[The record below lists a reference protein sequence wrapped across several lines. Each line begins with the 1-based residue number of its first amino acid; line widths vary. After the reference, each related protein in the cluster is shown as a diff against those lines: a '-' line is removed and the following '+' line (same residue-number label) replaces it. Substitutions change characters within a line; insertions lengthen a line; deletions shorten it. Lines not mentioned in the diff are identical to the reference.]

1 MEFHRRRSKIDE
13 HKVFSKATRLGN
25 LDGPLFTG
33 GREGRKSVGL
43 GVVLTISGKNQ
54 DWAQG
59 AVGSAELAGSD
70 WLGFLDSPL
79 ELIELVG
86 SSVLERLIERF
97 VAIEVQ
103 CISVLAEASSLTRMP
118 LFRAAF
124 GNVTV
129 KAVKDL
135 DSGISQELALF
146 SQKGITHAF
155 VNSANA
161 YTETDL
167 LDLFCFHRESRQPI
181 TRTFDNEGPLD
192 LWVLDCSKLHRVEFE
207 TSLNHVGQNGAPK
220 YFIREYVN
228 RLLSP
233 RDVRRL
239 AADILRRS
247 CETAPCGKQVRPGV
261 WIDQGG
267 EVHRRARIVA
277 PAYIGCGSKIRADA
291 LVTRFSDIERD
302 CCVDSGTVIE
312 DSSILANTTVGIC
325 LDLCH
330 AVASG
335 NQLWNLE
342 RDVAVEIVD
351 TKVMR
356 FSTAPRRH
364 AAHTVSSNEPI
375 EVPQD
380 AVVSQK
386 PTMPDTWQ
394 FGNNFSQE

>member
-1 MEFHRRRSKIDE
+1 M
-13 HKVFSKATRLGN
+13 
-25 LDGPLFTG
+25 
-33 GREGRKSVGL
+33 GL
-43 GVVLTISGKNQ
+43 GVVLTVGGKNQ
-54 DWAQG
+54 EWAQD
-59 AVGSAELAGSD
+59 ATGSTELASSE
-70 WLGFLDSPL
+70 WQEFLDAPL
-79 ELIELVG
+79 ECAELVG
-86 SSVLERLIERF
+86 SSVLERLIEHF

-103 CISVLAEASSLTRMP
+103 CISVLAEANSLTRIPP
-118 LFRAAF
+118 LRAGF
-124 GNVTV
+124 GNVTI
-129 KAVKDL
+129 KAVRDL
-135 DSGISQELALF
+135 DSAISQELGLF
-146 SQKGITHAF
+146 SQKGITHSF

-181 TRTFDNEGPLD
+181 TRTFDNQGPLD
-192 LWVLDCSKLHRVEFE
+192 LWVVDCSKLQRPEFE
-207 TSLNHVGQNGAPK
+207 ASLNHVGQNGTPK

-233 RDVRRL
+233 SDMRRL
-239 AADILRRS
+239 STDILRRS
-247 CETAPCGKQVRPGV
+247 CETEPCGRQVRPGV

-291 LVTRFSDIERD
+291 LVTRYSDIERD
-302 CCVDSGTVIE
+302 CCIDSGTVIE

-351 TKVMR
+351 PKVMR
-356 FSTAPRRH
+356 FTTAPRQH
-364 AAHTVSSNEPI
+364 IAPINESI
-375 EVPQD
+375 EVPEH